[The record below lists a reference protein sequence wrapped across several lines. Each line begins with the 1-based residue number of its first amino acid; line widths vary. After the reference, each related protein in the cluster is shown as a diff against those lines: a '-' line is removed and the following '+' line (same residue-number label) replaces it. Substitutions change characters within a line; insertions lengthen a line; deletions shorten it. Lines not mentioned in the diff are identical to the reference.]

1 MPTWNLWHG
10 CHKLSPGCRHCYVFR
25 TDSRY
30 DRDAGQV
37 RKTGQF
43 DLPLRRNRQGSYKLM
58 PEDGIV
64 YTCFTSDF
72 LLEDADGWR
81 PDVGDDPP
89 PAGSDVSLHHQ
100 TDPPPVC
107 PRTGERDM
115 TTSISAARWRTSSG
129 RRNGCRFS

>member
-1 MPTWNLWHG
+1 M
-10 CHKLSPGCRHCYVFR
+10 FR

-43 DLPLRRNRQGSYKLM
+43 DLPLRRNRQGGYKLM

-81 PDVGDDPP
+81 P
-89 PAGSDVSLHHQ
+89 
-100 TDPPPVC
+100 
-107 PRTGERDM
+107 E
-115 TTSISAARWRTSSG
+115 G
-129 RRNGCRFS
+129 RGR